1 MGSLSSANFSFGPTL
16 MASFRICTKNVQL
29 NPLFIFVILFY
40 TFRMKRRGRGGQQK
54 QKKRCTDTFQDVTI
68 RTLDGARALL
78 RDGIASKLTGDPKDV
93 LIFIRLGDKDD
104 RFLIC
109 KKF

>member
-1 MGSLSSANFSFGPTL
+1 
-16 MASFRICTKNVQL
+16 
-29 NPLFIFVILFY
+29 
-40 TFRMKRRGRGGQQK
+40 MKRRAEGGNK
-54 QKKRCTDTFQDVTI
+54 NKKRCTDTFQNVTI

-109 KKF
+109 KKFELKWIRHQYPQKLPKMHG